1 MLQSI
6 VATCIVLLA
15 TAWLAR
21 KAYRTVRGTFV
32 NCDDP
37 SAPGCGHCPS
47 RLAKS
52 SQGTKTPP
60 LVGIGRPGRRP

>member
-37 SAPGCGHCPS
+37 
-47 RLAKS
+47 
-52 SQGTKTPP
+52 
-60 LVGIGRPGRRP
+60 

>member
-21 KAYRTVRGTFV
+21 KAYRTVRGAFG
-32 NCDDP
+32 NGDA

-60 LVGIGRPGRRP
+60 LVEIGRPGRRP